1 MRKRR
6 RAKSKSSWYHKVLAV
21 NNFFRVACMH
31 VRCVP
36 DAKYTLL
43 FSHGNAVDLGQMSSF
58 FIGLGNFSAFLLS
71 FFKTFLR
78 YAAQSEYHVVRL
90 LRLRSKQWQ
99 AERVKLEQGVFCL
112 LREAQGALQSTLGTN
127 HSIWPVNWH
136 RFVKNIG
143 KLFIYFFLKYR
154 QPIWRQKSTV
164 PLSSST
170 RPSRAACA
178 FSSPI
183 QSARGFSTLSKSK
196 KLIFLFF
203 SKLSI
208 LQHWKNSQGEEPDPG
223 DPWHGRWR
231 HSLYSRSTNT
241 RTRAQTARAAVVG
254 TYVLFFI
261 FLK

>member
-1 MRKRR
+1 
-6 RAKSKSSWYHKVLAV
+6 
-21 NNFFRVACMH
+21 MH

-136 RFVKNIG
+136 RFAKNIR
-143 KLFIYFFLKYR
+143 KFLNFLFSKVPTTDLATKVDCAAVVLH
-154 QPIWRQKSTV
+154 S
-164 PLSSST
+164 PLSSGL
-170 RPSRAACA
+170 R
-178 FSSPI
+178 
-183 QSARGFSTLSKSK
+183 
-196 KLIFLFF
+196 
-203 SKLSI
+203 
-208 LQHWKNSQGEEPDPG
+208 
-223 DPWHGRWR
+223 
-231 HSLYSRSTNT
+231 
-241 RTRAQTARAAVVG
+241 
-254 TYVLFFI
+254 VLFPNSKRTWF
-261 FLK
+261 FDTFKK